1 IGMFSRRGL
10 GGWLIGNTAEKILNR
25 VKCSVLMV
33 KPNGAVAWAGKPSH
47 SGGDKI
53 TRIDGSSTDKEKVFR
68 EIDIVRNEE
77 PTMSKIYITEFD
89 SRRLRELIN
98 VAAEFGDKR
107 TLQYLDELSDELDQA
122 DLVRPE
128 EIPNDVITMNS
139 TFRLEDLDN
148 GEEAVYSLVFPA
160 DADSLRRNISVLA
173 PIGTAVLG
181 YRVGDTVEW
190 EVPAGLK
197 RFTVKDIVYQP
208 EAAGDY
214 HR

>member
-1 IGMFSRRGL
+1 
-10 GGWLIGNTAEKILNR
+10 
-25 VKCSVLMV
+25 
-33 KPNGAVAWAGKPSH
+33 
-47 SGGDKI
+47 
-53 TRIDGSSTDKEKVFR
+53 
-68 EIDIVRNEE
+68 
-77 PTMSKIYITEFD
+77 MSKIYITEFD

-139 TFRLEDLDN
+139 TFRLQDLDN
-148 GEEAVYSLVFPA
+148 GEEPVYSLVFPA
-160 DADSLRRNISVLA
+160 DADSSRGKISVLA

-190 EVPAGLK
+190 DVPAGLK
-197 RFTVKDIVYQP
+197 RLTVREIVYQP

>member
-1 IGMFSRRGL
+1 
-10 GGWLIGNTAEKILNR
+10 
-25 VKCSVLMV
+25 
-33 KPNGAVAWAGKPSH
+33 
-47 SGGDKI
+47 
-53 TRIDGSSTDKEKVFR
+53 
-68 EIDIVRNEE
+68 
-77 PTMSKIYITEFD
+77 MSKIYITEFD

-122 DLVRPE
+122 DLVRSE

-139 TFRLEDLDN
+139 RFRLQNLDN

-160 DADSLRRNISVLA
+160 DADSMHGKISVLA

-190 EVPAGLK
+190 DVPAGLK
-197 RFTVKDIVYQP
+197 RLTVKEIVYQP